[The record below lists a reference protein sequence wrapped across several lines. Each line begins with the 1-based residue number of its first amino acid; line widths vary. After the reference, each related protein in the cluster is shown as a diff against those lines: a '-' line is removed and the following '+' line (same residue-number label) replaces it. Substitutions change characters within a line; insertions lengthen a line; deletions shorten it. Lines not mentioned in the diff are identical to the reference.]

1 MRSEERSRARAPV
14 PRVAARVLVRV
25 FVWTLVAAAILIPLA
40 FAAASPLLQWRRPIY
55 IAAGFAG
62 ILALALMLLQPLLA
76 GGLLPGLEGIRGR
89 RLHRWTGA
97 FLVACVLLHI
107 AGLYLTSPPDV
118 IDVLLLRSPTPFSL
132 WAMLALVPLLAA
144 ALLVAFRRRLRLS
157 PRNWRRAHMAL
168 VTIAVTG
175 TIAHALL
182 IEGTMEWWTK
192 AGLCAAV
199 LGATAPVVLRPSR
212 GPSRRSSSS

>member
-1 MRSEERSRARAPV
+1 MRPEAPGRTRALLLK
-14 PRVAARVLVRV
+14 VLV
-25 FVWTLVAAAILIPLA
+25 WGLLAAAILVPLA

-97 FLVACVLLHI
+97 LLVACVLLHI
-107 AGLYLTSPPDV
+107 EGLYLTSPPDV

-132 WAMLALVPLLAA
+132 WAMIALLPLLAA
-144 ALLVAFRRRLRLS
+144 ALLAAFRRRLSLS
-157 PRNWRRAHMAL
+157 PLNWRRAHMLL

-199 LGATAPVVLRPSR
+199 VGVTGWVVARASR
-212 GPSRRSSSS
+212 GSRGRQPHL